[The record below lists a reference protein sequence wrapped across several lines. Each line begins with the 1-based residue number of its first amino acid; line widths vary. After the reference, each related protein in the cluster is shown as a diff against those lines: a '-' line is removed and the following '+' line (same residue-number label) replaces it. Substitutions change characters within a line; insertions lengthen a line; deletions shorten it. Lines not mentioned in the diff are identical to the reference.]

1 MFVYKNYGMTNGK
14 RVLIIEDEFDIREF
28 LVYNLSKEGYMV
40 SAHANPIDALKEV
53 RNDPPD
59 ILLTDWLMPGMDGL
73 DVCKALRMDQKT
85 SHIPIIMITCKSEEV
100 DVVTAL
106 EVGADDYLIKPFRI
120 KELLVRIKK
129 NIRRTEDYGILN
141 KSLPLENKEETS
153 ENEIISINGLI
164 IDKDNHTVV
173 LDNQKLDLTFSEFKL
188 LEFLASK
195 PGRVFSRNQIIE
207 FGFGSDYYVTDRSVD
222 VKIVGLRKKLGKNE
236 NMIETIRSVGYK
248 FNRVS

>member
-1 MFVYKNYGMTNGK
+1 MQNGK

-28 LVYNLSKEGYMV
+28 LEYNLSKEGYSV
-40 SAHANPIDALKEV
+40 RAYANPLDALQEV

-73 DVCKALRMDQKT
+73 DVCKTLKMDQKT

-120 KELLVRIKK
+120 KELMVRIKK
-129 NIRRTEDYGILN
+129 SIKRTQDQGIMN
-141 KSLPLENKEETS
+141 QSRPMADQEETS
-153 ENEIISINGLI
+153 EKEIIRISGLL

-188 LEFLASK
+188 LELLASK
-195 PGRVFSRNQIIE
+195 PGKVFSRNQIIE
-207 FGFGSDYYVTDRSVD
+207 FGFGTDYYVTSRSVD
-222 VKIVGLRKKLGKNE
+222 VKIVGLRKKLGKYE

-248 FNRVS
+248 FNEVHC